1 MKYFWSLCLLILIP
15 AFLSAQENVSSKQ
28 PESLIDKINKPELG
42 KGHVKIIQDEQ
53 ITAKIVRPDIEALS
67 FMESSDEHQ
76 YIQISGWRIQVFS
89 GNNQR
94 VSKNEA
100 FRKETDLK
108 VAYPELSTYV
118 KYNAPFW
125 RLRVGDFQTYQD
137 AQHILEQL
145 RHSFPSLGREMS
157 IVKEKIQIKVQ

>member
-1 MKYFWSLCLLILIP
+1 MKFFRLLYLLILFP
-15 AFLSAQENVSSKQ
+15 ALLSGQENVSDKQ
-28 PESLIDKINKPELG
+28 SESIVDQINKHETG
-42 KGHVKIIQDEQ
+42 KGNVKIIQDEQ
-53 ITAKIVRPDIEALS
+53 IAAKIRRSDVETTTS
-67 FMESSDEHQ
+67 TESSDEPK

-100 FRKETDLK
+100 FRKETDMK

-137 AQHILEQL
+137 AQHTLVQL
-145 RHSFPSLGREMS
+145 RRSFPSFGREMS
-157 IVKEKIQIKVQ
+157 IVKEKIQVKVQ